1 MERKDT
7 DLRELER
14 LMDEDFYAALNMIGE
29 GAPDYVPSDEEDEA
43 SATLKKRN
51 VDKEKKLH

>member
-1 MERKDT
+1 MERKVD

-29 GAPDYVPSDEEDEA
+29 GAPDYVPTDEEDETPA
-43 SATLKKRN
+43 ELKRRMA
-51 VDKEKKLH
+51 KEKKLH

>member
-1 MERKDT
+1 MERKAN

-29 GAPDYVPSDEEDEA
+29 GAPEYVPNDEEDEA
-43 SATLKKRN
+43 PSEMRRRMA
-51 VDKEKKLH
+51 KEKKLH